1 MQNVLE
7 SLYYGDLAPHEQSAS
22 QSPEYRLLNEQITA
36 SLNHWKKKLAEEDF
50 DELEALTDLYH
61 QVQGIDMASSFT
73 HGFKLGAA
81 MMIEVLSGMSPPAPQ
96 QDT

>member
-7 SLYYGDLAPHEQSAS
+7 SLYYGDLVPHEKSAS
-22 QSPEYRLLNEQITA
+22 QSPEYRLLNEQITE

-50 DELEALTDLYH
+50 NELEALTDLYH

-73 HGFKLGAA
+73 YGFKLGAA
-81 MMIEVLSGMSPPAPQ
+81 MMIEVLSGMSPPVPQ